1 LPGKNEVLCSIPIP
15 LEKKKRRRK
24 EETADLELWVGFWE
38 EPGAR
43 IL

>member
-1 LPGKNEVLCSIPIP
+1 VFNPNTTG
-15 LEKKKRRRK
+15 KKKRRRK